1 MDAFRAGNPDHV
13 DPFLFGIQ
21 ARLKKPAD
29 MDAVRDEILATVNSF
44 RETKVPA
51 GKLEAVKRHL
61 RYQFALSLNSS
72 EAIAGVTARF
82 VALRRTP
89 ETINRIYE
97 LYGRVTPDDIRN
109 VARKYL
115 VDQGRTIV
123 TLTSGGAQ

>member
-1 MDAFRAGNPDHV
+1 
-13 DPFLFGIQ
+13 L
-21 ARLKKPAD
+21 
-29 MDAVRDEILATVNSF
+29 
-44 RETKVPA
+44 RETKVA
-51 GKLEAVKRHL
+51 ADKLEAVKRHL

-89 ETINRIYE
+89 ETINRIYD
-97 LYGRVTPDDIRN
+97 LYARVTPDDIRN

-123 TLTSGGAQ
+123 TLTSGGAK